1 MCNGHDCNV
10 ALISGASARLDK
22 KKKKTSEQITP
33 ERSILFELLAVNR
46 YIAAK

>member
-22 KKKKTSEQITP
+22 KKNKKTSEQITP
-33 ERSILFELLAVNR
+33 AEYSFRITAC
-46 YIAAK
+46 

>member
-22 KKKKTSEQITP
+22 KKKKLPSRLHQ
-33 ERSILFELLAVNR
+33 RSILFELLPVNR

>member
-33 ERSILFELLAVNR
+33 AEYSFRITAC
-46 YIAAK
+46 